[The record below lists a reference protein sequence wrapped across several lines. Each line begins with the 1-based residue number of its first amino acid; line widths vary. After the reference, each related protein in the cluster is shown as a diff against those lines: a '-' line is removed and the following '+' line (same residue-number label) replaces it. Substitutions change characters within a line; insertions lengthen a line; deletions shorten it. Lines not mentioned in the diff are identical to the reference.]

1 MVVVGSLGLATVPV
15 PDASAAASAEIIGRL
30 ADVARTAGFSIP
42 ENSFSAV
49 VRVAQSVP
57 ATAPPS
63 APPTERRTP
72 REHDDFQSM
81 LFHLALEPADQAYCD
96 GKLGAA
102 NQKNEAEHRSC
113 RITRNFLWY
122 IQAEPEGVDGLFPPL
137 ADIRYCRTAA
147 ERKELFFRLEDAMK

>member
-1 MVVVGSLGLATVPV
+1 MVVVGSLGLATAPV
-15 PDASAAASAEIIGRL
+15 HDASAAASPKIIERL
-30 ADVARTAGFSIP
+30 ADSARTAGFSIP
-42 ENSFSAV
+42 ENASTAV
-49 VRVAQSVP
+49 VSVAQSVP
-57 ATAPPS
+57 VAAQPS
-63 APPTERRTP
+63 APPVERRTP
-72 REHDDFQSM
+72 RENDNFQSM

-96 GKLGAA
+96 GKLGVA
-102 NQKNEAEHRSC
+102 NEKNEAEHRSC